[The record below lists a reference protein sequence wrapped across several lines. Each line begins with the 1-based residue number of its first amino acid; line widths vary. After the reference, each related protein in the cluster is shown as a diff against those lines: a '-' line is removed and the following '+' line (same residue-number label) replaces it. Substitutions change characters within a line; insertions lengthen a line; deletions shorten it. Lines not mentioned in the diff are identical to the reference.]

1 MKTSFKLPTFYSL
14 NAGCFTFT
22 HCKMSKKYFSQCCQ
36 LIFNDQEFIFLFPN
50 FKFSKSFISMPRYK
64 NLRIDTL
71 VLVIGTTD
79 FNLPFD
85 SFSMPSIGIAIFS
98 TKAML
103 SIFSTAIDQHCGRS
117 SQKASYCVE
126 NETSYYFK
134 VYISCRGDFRLPQK
148 NGRFNFSLLFDA
160 CVPTNS
166 MTFKIYRGKIS
177 RMGKSCEDCKC
188 CQLKTF

>member
-1 MKTSFKLPTFYSL
+1 
-14 NAGCFTFT
+14 
-22 HCKMSKKYFSQCCQ
+22 
-36 LIFNDQEFIFLFPN
+36 
-50 FKFSKSFISMPRYK
+50 
-64 NLRIDTL
+64 
-71 VLVIGTTD
+71 
-79 FNLPFD
+79 
-85 SFSMPSIGIAIFS
+85 MPSIGIAIFS

-148 NGRFNFSLLFDA
+148 NGRFNISLHFDA

-166 MTFKIYRGKIS
+166 ITFKIYRGKIS
-177 RMGKSCEDCKC
+177 RMGNPVRTTSVANWRHFRNLPIKLATLITSATIFPSMTFPVRCKI
-188 CQLKTF
+188 TRSNYEN

>member
-1 MKTSFKLPTFYSL
+1 
-14 NAGCFTFT
+14 
-22 HCKMSKKYFSQCCQ
+22 
-36 LIFNDQEFIFLFPN
+36 
-50 FKFSKSFISMPRYK
+50 
-64 NLRIDTL
+64 
-71 VLVIGTTD
+71 
-79 FNLPFD
+79 
-85 SFSMPSIGIAIFS
+85 MPSIGIAIFS

-177 RMGKSCEDCKC
+177 RMGNPVGTTSVASFGKIQASK
-188 CQLKTF
+188 

>member
-1 MKTSFKLPTFYSL
+1 
-14 NAGCFTFT
+14 
-22 HCKMSKKYFSQCCQ
+22 
-36 LIFNDQEFIFLFPN
+36 
-50 FKFSKSFISMPRYK
+50 
-64 NLRIDTL
+64 
-71 VLVIGTTD
+71 
-79 FNLPFD
+79 
-85 SFSMPSIGIAIFS
+85 MPSIGIAIFS

-177 RMGKSCEDCKC
+177 RMGNPVRTTRDVFKLVRDFSVAPYKPSDSAQKFDGPLNLVSQVREAESLNKK
-188 CQLKTF
+188 QKQ

>member
-1 MKTSFKLPTFYSL
+1 MFASRY
-14 NAGCFTFT
+14 
-22 HCKMSKKYFSQCCQ
+22 HW
-36 LIFNDQEFIFLFPN
+36 FNPP
-50 FKFSKSFISMPRYK
+50 SA
-64 NLRIDTL
+64 
-71 VLVIGTTD
+71 
-79 FNLPFD
+79 
-85 SFSMPSIGIAIFS
+85 SFSMPPIVIANFS

-103 SIFSTAIDQHCGRS
+103 SIFSTTIDQHCGRS

-148 NGRFNFSLLFDA
+148 NGRFNISLHFDA

-177 RMGKSCEDCKC
+177 RMGNPVRTTSVANWRKSKSCRLVHIKYESLHEFQEIWGIFKCSWQHWWLLQRFFRIYLCSSLPVRCKI
-188 CQLKTF
+188 TRSNYEN

>member
-1 MKTSFKLPTFYSL
+1 
-14 NAGCFTFT
+14 
-22 HCKMSKKYFSQCCQ
+22 
-36 LIFNDQEFIFLFPN
+36 
-50 FKFSKSFISMPRYK
+50 
-64 NLRIDTL
+64 
-71 VLVIGTTD
+71 
-79 FNLPFD
+79 
-85 SFSMPSIGIAIFS
+85 MPSIGIAIFS

-177 RMGKSCEDCKC
+177 RMGNPVRTTRDVFKLVRDFSVAPYKPSDSAQKFDGPLNLASHEREVR
-188 CQLKTF
+188 